1 MIKKETIKN
10 VTKMAIQ
17 TAAYIGSG
25 AIAGA
30 YIATAPFSKV
40 PGRLMKACIWVGGAF
55 LQDLVATKAANSAE
69 QTVDNIFDISDGI
82 KDGLDDAKTGDSKN
96 LLTIVFETPQDAEN
110 VLDMICTKIYED
122 GYCSVADYYDAC
134 AHKALFTDTNEW
146 GWDKLALAAKIVK
159 VHDGYIIDL
168 PKPIR
173 L

>member
-10 VTKMAIQ
+10 VTKMALQ

-40 PGRLMKACIWVGGAF
+40 PGRLMNACIWVGGAF
-55 LQDLVATKAANSAE
+55 LQDLVATKAADHAE
-69 QTVDNIFDISDGI
+69 QTVDNIFAISDGI
-82 KDGLDDAKTGDSKN
+82 KEELDDSKTDHSEN
-96 LLTIVFETPQDAEN
+96 LQTIVFDTPQDAKN
-110 VLDMICTKIYED
+110 VLDKLCTIIHED
-122 GYCSVADYYDAC
+122 GCCSVADYYEMC
-134 AHKALFTDTNEW
+134 AYRTHFIDTKW
-146 GWDKLALAAKIVK
+146 GWRDLTSAESLIK

-168 PKPIR
+168 PKPIK